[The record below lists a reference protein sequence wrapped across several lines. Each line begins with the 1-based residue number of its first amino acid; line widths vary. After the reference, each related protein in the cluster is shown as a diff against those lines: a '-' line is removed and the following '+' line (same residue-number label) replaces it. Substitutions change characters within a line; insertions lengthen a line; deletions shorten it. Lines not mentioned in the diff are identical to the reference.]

1 MFKKHVTQN
10 LSAYLHN
17 ELNAVAAQQT
27 EAHLH
32 ECAACQKALEEIRF
46 GTQLAAGLATFEAP
60 ESLWRE
66 IHSTAESRNRNG
78 YPLQWASRTVA
89 AGFCVAVLMAAGLFL
104 RLHVPGGIAGPDSPS
119 WEVASVRG
127 TPQIGGVRLQG
138 IGRLRPGDSL
148 QTNAHSEAEVQI
160 ADIGHLELDPNSRI
174 RLISTNS
181 DQHRIALERGRMTA
195 RTWAPPRLFVVETPS
210 STAVDLGC
218 IYSCEVQRDGSTL
231 LHVTLGLVAL
241 DFHGRETVVPAG
253 AFCRTRPG
261 GGVGTPYFDDSSE
274 PLQTALNYVDFGKS
288 EDERARQLE
297 IVLREARP
305 RDTLTLWYLI
315 PRLRESL
322 RALVIDRTAALV
334 PLPHAVTRSG
344 VMTLDANMM
353 DSWKAELEK
362 AW

>member
-1 MFKKHVTQN
+1 MFKNHVTHRI
-10 LSAYLHN
+10 SAYLHG
-17 ELNAVAAQQT
+17 ELSADAVIAVQTHLADCSSCRNAM
-27 EAHLH
+27 
-32 ECAACQKALEEIRF
+32 EEIRF
-46 GTQLAAGLATFEAP
+46 SDRLVSTLRQVEAP
-60 ESLWRE
+60 ESIWNE
-66 IHSTAESRNRNG
+66 IHAASKMQDAAKQSRWPDR
-78 YPLQWASRTVA
+78 LLA
-89 AGFCVAVLMAAGLFL
+89 AGIAVAFVLALGVFL
-104 RLHVPGGIAGPDSPS
+104 NSHVPNVPAPGDLAS

-127 TPQIGGVRLQG
+127 TPR
-138 IGRLRPGDSL
+138 IGRLQLNGTGRLRAGDSL
-148 QTNAHSEAEVQI
+148 QTNADSEAEVRI
-160 ADIGHLELDPNSRI
+160 ADIGQLDLDPNSRI
-174 RLISTNS
+174 RLISSNS

-195 RTWAPPRLFVVETPS
+195 RTWAPPRLFVVDTPS

-274 PLQTALNYVDFGKS
+274 QLQTALNYVDFGKD
-288 EDERARQLE
+288 EGERARQLE

-322 RALVIDRTAALV
+322 RITTVDRMATLV
-334 PLPHAVTRSG
+334 PFPLNVTRSG
-344 VMTLDANMM
+344 VLTLDANMM
-353 DSWKAELEK
+353 DAWKSELERV
-362 AW
+362 W